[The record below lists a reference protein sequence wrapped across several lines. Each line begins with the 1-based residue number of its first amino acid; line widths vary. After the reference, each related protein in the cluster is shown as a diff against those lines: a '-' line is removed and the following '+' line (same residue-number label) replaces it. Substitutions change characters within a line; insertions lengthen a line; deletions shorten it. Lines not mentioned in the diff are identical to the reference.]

1 MAGQP
6 IGGFPGPEDP
16 ILIFNG
22 GDIGLKLFVS
32 MSTVI
37 EGKLRGLHSEDIAR
51 FEDETYGDDR
61 IATFLKTGQ
70 GLRSP
75 SAIKFLPDAIYMV
88 ITPELEDTVRVLGP
102 FPKYNT
108 LEDVGGEPL
117 PVAEG
122 VDCPEAPPPSEDDES
137 RLAIVTALG
146 SSEAQME
153 VLEENQRLKTLRCR
167 FLRVQDKIC
176 TIELFNA
183 IGKIT
188 VSLRDGVHGEDKDG
202 SLVWRIPL
210 EKNEKRCF
218 VVANNIP
225 SLEIEVSGI
234 RSQMRR
240 MSIGSLPC
248 GKFLIGTFDND
259 AQIFGRFVSESV
271 PGMNS
276 DKLDEMAEQF
286 LAGEQSFP
294 AAMTLEAGFIQFP
307 LASVQNVLDV
317 LGVSAEE

>member
-1 MAGQP
+1 MTSNEHQLQLHPAADAFRNHLLMEVRQENEKLTAEIRRLEPSRKFLAEIEVLLARSGGVISASLGRSIILNDYNGLPCFLMLVDSSPCPLFDFGTGIVSMAGQP

-183 IGKIT
+183 IGK
-188 VSLRDGVHGEDKDG
+188 S
-202 SLVWRIPL
+202 IPP
-210 EKNEKRCF
+210 K
-218 VVANNIP
+218 
-225 SLEIEVSGI
+225 
-234 RSQMRR
+234 
-240 MSIGSLPC
+240 
-248 GKFLIGTFDND
+248 
-259 AQIFGRFVSESV
+259 
-271 PGMNS
+271 
-276 DKLDEMAEQF
+276 
-286 LAGEQSFP
+286 
-294 AAMTLEAGFIQFP
+294 
-307 LASVQNVLDV
+307 
-317 LGVSAEE
+317 